1 MPVEVFVGVTSIK
14 NIMWVSEQSQVPIIL
29 VYVHTLE
36 FHFVLIRFKCLNALS
51 KGGGKIR
58 LRYFT

>member
-1 MPVEVFVGVTSIK
+1 
-14 NIMWVSEQSQVPIIL
+14 MWVSEQSQVPVIL